1 MISYPQ
7 LKHLPE
13 AYVKAKLADFL
24 HEDLP
29 EGDITTRSTVSDGN
43 KVGQGEIIAAEE
55 MVFVGVELLTRCFGE
70 ACTVQLNFGD
80 GAALKGGEVIASVSG
95 PFVDLLTRERV
106 VLNLLQ
112 RLAGIAT
119 LTAKFV
125 KIARP
130 HRVKILDTRKTTPGL
145 RLFEKYAVAAA
156 GGHNHRLDLSSG
168 ILIKDNHLRSAGGV
182 TRAVENCRKARTDL
196 PIELEVDTFD
206 QLREGL
212 TAGVDGVLL
221 DNMSPGEIV
230 NAVQLI
236 RNSERGDSIF
246 IEASGGITLAT
257 LADYVVTG
265 VDAISVGA
273 LTHSAGSR
281 DIRMEFIQ

>member
-7 LKHLPE
+7 LRHLHG
-13 AYVKAKLADFL
+13 AYVTAKIAEFL

-29 EGDITTRSTVSDGN
+29 RGDATTSGTVHAQGAT
-43 KVGQGEIIAAEE
+43 GQGEIIAAEE
-55 MVFVGVELLTRCFGE
+55 MVFVGTEILTRCFGDD
-70 ACTVQLNFGD
+70 CSVRLNFED
-80 GAALKGGEVIASVSG
+80 GKTLRDGEVIASVSG
-95 PFVDLLTRERV
+95 PYVDLLTRERV

-112 RLAGIAT
+112 HVAGIAT
-119 LTAKFV
+119 LTAEFV

-130 HRVKILDTRKTTPGL
+130 QQVKILDTRKTTPGL

-156 GGHNHRLDLSSG
+156 GGYNHRLDLSSG
-168 ILIKDNHLRSAGGV
+168 ILIKDNHIRSAGGV
-182 TRAVENCRKARTDL
+182 TRAVQNCRTARNDL

-206 QLREGL
+206 QLQEGL
-212 TAGVDGVLL
+212 AVGVDGFLL
-221 DNMSPGEIV
+221 DNMSPGQV
-230 NAVQLI
+230 VRAVELI
-236 RNSERGDSIF
+236 RSSAGGESIF
-246 IEASGGITLAT
+246 VEASGGITLAT

-281 DIRMEFIQ
+281 DIRMEFI